1 MRSVRLLAGLFINRV
16 ISLGFAF
23 GYFDGVSGWFT
34 KLCWLHWEGMTTS
47 R

>member
-1 MRSVRLLAGLFINRV
+1 MRNVRLLAGLFINRV

-23 GYFDGVSGWFT
+23 DDFDGVSGWFK
-34 KLCWLHWEGMTTS
+34 KLWWLHWEGMTTS